1 MQRTTLRTL
10 QRRSSRFGKRLTVIE
25 AILLAS
31 GICASYG
38 SAKAVIERCTAS
50 LPLRFTQLQAETGE
64 LRGIAREHPEIE
76 FERFALDF
84 RCRLVLAIL
93 SSIRIALAP
102 DHPVMKLDVQAS
114 KGPRARVTCQ
124 ISGGHGNTGSPPEG
138 EPGNQI

>member
-1 MQRTTLRTL
+1 MQRTTLCTL
-10 QRRSSRFGKRLTVIE
+10 QRRSSRFGKKLAVIE

-64 LRGIAREHPEIE
+64 LGGIAREHPEIE

-84 RCRLVLAIL
+84 HCRLVLAIVL
-93 SSIRIALAP
+93 RKRGLP
-102 DHPVMKLDVQAS
+102 QAIS
-114 KGPRARVTCQ
+114 VTKSRVK
-124 ISGGHGNTGSPPEG
+124 SVHELGA
-138 EPGNQI
+138 